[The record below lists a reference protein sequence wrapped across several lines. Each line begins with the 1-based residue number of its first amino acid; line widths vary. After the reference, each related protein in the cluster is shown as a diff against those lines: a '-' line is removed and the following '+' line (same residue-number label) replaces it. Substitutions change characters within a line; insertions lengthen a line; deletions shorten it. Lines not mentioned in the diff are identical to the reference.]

1 MSMNGN
7 FGIGRCAL
15 AVVAALLLVPQDA
28 SAQGFPVR
36 QVRMIVPFP
45 AGGGSDG
52 LARLLAERMSV
63 TLGQRVVVEN
73 IAGAGGTIGSM
84 SAARAAADGYT
95 VMMGNVGTHSV
106 APLLDRKLGYV
117 PERDF
122 MPLAHFAYLTN
133 YVVAG
138 PSLKVSSLAELIRMA
153 NLSPGKLTFASAGLA
168 TPAHLALELFR
179 IRTGADVL
187 HVPYK
192 GAAPAIADLL
202 GGHVDAIIG
211 DPVTLL
217 PHIMAGRVRA
227 LAFAGPRRS
236 AALPDVPTTAEA
248 GVADFHVRAWHGILA
263 PAGVNPEVA
272 RKLVEAVQAATRD
285 PATVATLARMGAE
298 PGDELQDRFAQLI
311 QSERVRWG
319 EVITRANIKTE

>member
-1 MSMNGN
+1 MLEKTCIARLVGSLIAVLLWLPQG
-7 FGIGRCAL
+7 AL
-15 AVVAALLLVPQDA
+15 A
-28 SAQGFPVR
+28 QGYPTR

-52 LARLLAERMSV
+52 LARLLAERMSGA
-63 TLGQRVVVEN
+63 LGQRVVIEN
-73 IAGAGGTIGSM
+73 IAGAGGTVGSM
-84 SAARAAADGYT
+84 SAARAAPDGYT
-95 VMMGNVGTHSV
+95 VMMGNLGTHSV

-122 MPLAHFAYLTN
+122 MPIAHFAYLTN

-138 PSLKVSSLAELIRMA
+138 PSLKAASLADLIRMA
-153 NLSPGKLTFASAGLA
+153 NLAPGKITFASAGQA

-192 GAAPAIADLL
+192 GAAPAITDLL

-217 PHIMAGRVRA
+217 PHIAAGRVRA

-236 AALPDVPTTAEA
+236 TAMPDVPTTAEA
-248 GVADFHVRAWHGILA
+248 GVPDFHVRAWHGILA
-263 PAGVNPEVA
+263 PAGVAPEIA
-272 RKLVEAVQAATRD
+272 RRLADAIQAATRD
-285 PATVATLARMGAE
+285 AAIVAVLARMGAE
-298 PGDELQDRFAQLI
+298 PGDEVFDRFAQLI
-311 QSERVRWG
+311 QTERVRWG
-319 EVITRANIKTE
+319 EVITRANIKPE

>member
-1 MSMNGN
+1 MLENRSVT
-7 FGIGRCAL
+7 RL
-15 AVVAALLLVPQDA
+15 AAAVIAGLLWLPQCA
-28 SAQGFPVR
+28 SAQGYPTR

-52 LARLLAERMSV
+52 LARLLAERMSG
-63 TLGQRVVVEN
+63 TLGQRVVIEN
-73 IAGAGGTIGSM
+73 IAGAGGTIGST
-84 SAARAAADGYT
+84 SAAKAAPDGYT

-106 APLLDRKLGYV
+106 APLLDRKLAYL

-122 MPLAHFAYLTN
+122 MPIAHFAYLTN

-138 PSLKVSSLAELIRMA
+138 PSLKAASLAELIRMA
-153 NLSPGKLTFASAGLA
+153 NLSPGKITFASAGLA

-179 IRTGADVL
+179 IRTGVNVL

-192 GAAPAIADLL
+192 GAAPAITDLL
-202 GGHVDAIIG
+202 GGHVDVIIG

-217 PHIMAGRVRA
+217 PHIAAGKVRA

-236 AALPDVPTTAEA
+236 AALPDVPTAAEA

-263 PAGVNPEVA
+263 PAGVSPEVA
-272 RKLVEAVQAATRD
+272 RKLVEAIQAATRD
-285 PATVATLARMGAE
+285 SATVATLARMGAE
-298 PGDELQDRFAQLI
+298 PGDEVLDRFAQLI
-311 QSERVRWG
+311 QAERARWG
-319 EVITRANIKTE
+319 EVITRANIKIE